1 MKLDNGIKDQLIA
14 AMAATISSHAGEL
27 TDLDRAIGDG
37 DHGSNMKRGFD
48 TVLADRANLA
58 SRPLPDMLKA
68 LGTHLVMTIGGAS
81 GPLYGTLFMALGKE
95 IPAEPGLADLARA
108 AGAAVNALKAR
119 GKSTAGEKTM
129 LEVLQPIADLLQAS
143 AGNPHGLADRIKATA
158 DAGLEATRP
167 MKATKGR
174 ASFLG
179 ERSIG
184 HLDPGARSSQLLIHA
199 VLGVLATQP
208 ALEGARSA

>member
-1 MKLDNGIKDQLIA
+1 MKLDNDIKDRLIA
-14 AMAATISSHAGEL
+14 AMAETIASHAGEL

-48 TVLADRANLA
+48 AVLADRANL
-58 SRPLPDMLKA
+58 STKPLPDMLKA

-95 IPAEPGLADLARA
+95 IPAEPGLADAARA
-108 AGAAVNALKAR
+108 LGAAVNAVKAR
-119 GKSTAGEKTM
+119 GKATTGEKTM
-129 LEVLQPIADLLQAS
+129 LDVLQPVADALQAGMQNP
-143 AGNPHGLADRIKATA
+143 AGVAQQIKAAA
-158 DAGLEATRP
+158 DSGLEATKP

-184 HLDPGARSSQLLIHA
+184 HLDPGSRSSQLLTHA
-199 VLGVLATQP
+199 VIGVLAAQP
-208 ALEGARSA
+208 ALEGAHSS